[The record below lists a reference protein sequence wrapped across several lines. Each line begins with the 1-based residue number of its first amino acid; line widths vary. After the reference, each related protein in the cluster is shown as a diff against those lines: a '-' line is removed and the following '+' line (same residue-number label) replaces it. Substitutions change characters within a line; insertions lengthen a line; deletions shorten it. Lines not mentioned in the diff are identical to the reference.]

1 MTDAVPQALLLLLF
15 PMVTGGLLWLFLAR
29 VSVGERR
36 GRALRLVTANVL
48 VLLFL
53 GSVVFAAGEGYYRF
67 IYDTTDSFSYSKAS
81 QRWFRRYDRRN
92 AAGFRDDVEYADRI
106 ERGKR
111 RITFLGDSFTIG
123 HGVKNVEDRFVNR
136 LRRAHPEWEVHALA
150 ELGWDTGDELATLRA
165 HVARG
170 YQVDRVVLVYCLN
183 DVADITPEWGQTI
196 QRILAD
202 QPTRGHWVRRHSYF
216 IDTLYHRLKVWTEPD
231 MRSYFQFVRAAYRG
245 PIWAQQQKRLIELR
259 DAVAAAGGTL
269 AVVTF
274 PFLHAL
280 GPDYEYQFV
289 HDELDRFWRE
299 QQVPHLDLLATYR
312 HLPPRALIVNRW
324 DAHPNEHA
332 HKLAADALERFLAQ
346 EPPAATRPAPPSAR
360 TLPASR

>member
-1 MTDAVPQALLLLLF
+1 MTDAVPLALLLLLF
-15 PMVTGGLLWLFLAR
+15 PIGAGALVWLFLAR
-29 VSVGERR
+29 VSVGTGR
-36 GRALRLVTANVL
+36 GRALRLVAVNLV

-53 GSVVFAAGEGYYRF
+53 GSVGLAAGEGYYRF

-106 ERGKR
+106 EDGKR
-111 RITFLGDSFTIG
+111 RITFLGDSFTVG

-136 LRRAHPEWEVHALA
+136 VRRAHPEWEVHALA
-150 ELGWDTGDELATLRA
+150 ELGWDTGDELAALRA
-165 HVARG
+165 RIARG

-183 DVADITPEWGQTI
+183 DVADITPEWGHTI

-202 QPTRGHWVRRHSYF
+202 QPTRGHWLRRHSYF

-231 MRSYFQFVRAAYRG
+231 MRSYFQFVRGAYRG

-259 DAVAAAGGTL
+259 DAVTAAGGTL

-280 GPDYEYQFV
+280 GPGYEYQFV

-299 QQVPHLDLLATYR
+299 QHVPHLDLLATYQ
-312 HLPPRALIVNRW
+312 HLPPRALVVNRW
-324 DAHPNEHA
+324 DAHPNEYA
-332 HKLAADALERFLAQ
+332 HTLAADALERFFEHELPTASRL
-346 EPPAATRPAPPSAR
+346 TPPSAR
-360 TLPASR
+360 ALPAPR